1 MVTFSIIWFQG
12 INVQLYGANSPNQ
25 VSVFL
30 QIPMYFIITAGEVLF
45 SVNGLDFAYSQVLSF
60 FKLIVSFSILHIS
73 SQFLI
78 IPHHSSSLLIIPHH
92 FSSFLII
99 LVILIIPHHSSS
111 FLVILIIPHHSS
123 SFLIT
128 PHHYLSLL
136 IIPHHSSSLLIIPR
150 HSHHSSS
157 LLIILIILIIPESH
171 LPLGST
177 KHEISLSS
185 SMATHCCIW
194 KSYGSNNSRVKC
206 LW

>member
-92 FSSFLII
+92 SSSFLITPHHSLSFSSFLIT
-99 LVILIIPHHSSS
+99 PHHSSSLLITTHHSSSS
-111 FLVILIIPHHSS
+111 FLVILIIPHHILSFS
-123 SFLIT
+123 SFLN
-128 PHHYLSLL
+128 L
-136 IIPHHSSSLLIIPR
+136 IFL
-150 HSHHSSS
+150 
-157 LLIILIILIIPESH
+157 
-171 LPLGST
+171 
-177 KHEISLSS
+177 
-185 SMATHCCIW
+185 
-194 KSYGSNNSRVKC
+194 
-206 LW
+206 